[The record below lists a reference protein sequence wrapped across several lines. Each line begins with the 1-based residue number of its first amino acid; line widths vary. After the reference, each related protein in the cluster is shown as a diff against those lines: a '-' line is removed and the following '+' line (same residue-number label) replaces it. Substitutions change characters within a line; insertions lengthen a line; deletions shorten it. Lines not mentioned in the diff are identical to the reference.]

1 MLLIPVN
8 IKGTT
13 LSESVLSLMHL
24 GFSSPVEFILF
35 KTEGNVL

>member
-8 IKGTT
+8 FKGTT

-24 GFSSPVEFILF
+24 GFSYLVEFILLT
-35 KTEGNVL
+35 TEGNVL